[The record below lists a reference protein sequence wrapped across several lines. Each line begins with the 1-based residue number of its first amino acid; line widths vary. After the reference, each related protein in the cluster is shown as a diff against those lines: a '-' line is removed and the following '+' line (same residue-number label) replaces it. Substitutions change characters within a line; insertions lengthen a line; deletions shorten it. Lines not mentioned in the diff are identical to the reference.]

1 MSSKSEKPQA
11 TGPLAGLRIVE
22 WGTNFAVPLA
32 TMTLADQGAAVTKI
46 EAPGGDAT
54 RHATAHRNGVKGL
67 SASFVVAN
75 RNKRSLVL
83 DMKKPGAVDVAKE
96 IIAQADVFVQNFR
109 PGVVDRLG
117 VGYEAIREIKPDIIY
132 VSVSGFGANGP
143 YSRQR
148 VFDPVVQAVS
158 GMMASQADPETGFPS
173 QMRSSVADKVTA
185 LVVSQAITAALLH
198 HARTGEGQL
207 VNIDMLSAALSFN
220 WTSAML
226 NQTWIGEDV
235 TLGAN
240 LRELRS
246 VYPTKDGYICAI
258 GISDSDWAAL
268 ARALGRP
275 ELIEDPR
282 FLESFDRLKNSKA
295 IWDELGPT
303 FLTRKSAHWL
313 KLLAECDA
321 VFAPVNGPE
330 TIMDDPQVLSAS
342 LVVEAEHPVA
352 GRYRM
357 TAHPTQFQRTPATSL
372 DHPPLLG
379 EHSDEILREIGLD
392 DKQIARLRA
401 DLAVA

>member
-1 MSSKSEKPQA
+1 MSTTSGQPRA
-11 TGPLAGLRIVE
+11 TGPLAGITIVE
-22 WGTNFAVPLA
+22 WGTNFAAPLA
-32 TMTLADQGAAVTKI
+32 TMTLADQGASVIKI

-75 RNKRSLVL
+75 RNKRSIAL
-83 DMKKPGAVDVAKE
+83 DMKKPEAIAVAMA
-96 IIAQADVFVQNFR
+96 IIARADVFVQNFR
-109 PGVVDRLG
+109 PGVVERLG
-117 VGYEAIREIKPDIIY
+117 LGYDAIRAIKPDIIY
-132 VSVSGFGANGP
+132 VSVSGFGATGP
-143 YSRQR
+143 YRRQR

-198 HARTGEGQL
+198 HARSGEGQE
-207 VNIDMLSAALSFN
+207 VEVDMLSAALSFN

-226 NQTWIGEDV
+226 NQTWIGDDV

-246 VYPTKDGYICAI
+246 VYQTRDGYICAM
-258 GISDSDWAAL
+258 GISNADWAAM
-268 ARALGRP
+268 AQALGRP
-275 ELIEDPR
+275 ELVKDPR

-295 IWDELGPT
+295 IWEELGPT
-303 FLTRKSAHWL
+303 FRTRPSAEWL
-313 KLLAECDA
+313 KLLADCDA
-321 VFAPVNGPE
+321 VFAPVNGPD
-330 TIMDDPQVLSAS
+330 TIMDDPQVLAS
-342 LVVEAEHPVA
+342 NLVIESEHPVA

-357 TAHPTQFQRTPATSL
+357 TAHPSRFGGTPATSL

-379 EHSDEILREIGLD
+379 EHSDQILEEIGLD
-392 DKQIARLRA
+392 ADAIHHLRA
-401 DLAVA
+401 AKAVF

>member
-1 MSSKSEKPQA
+1 MSAPSEKPSA
-11 TGPLAGLRIVE
+11 TGPLRGIKIVE

-32 TMTLADQGAAVTKI
+32 TMTLADQGASVIKI
-46 EAPGGDAT
+46 ESPGGDAT
-54 RHATAHRNGVKGL
+54 RHATAHRNGVEGF

-75 RNKRSLVL
+75 RNKRSIAL
-83 DMKKPGAVDVAKE
+83 DMKKPGAVEVAKAV
-96 IIAQADVFVQNFR
+96 IARADVFVQNFR

-117 VGYEAIREIKPDIIY
+117 LGYDALREIKPDIIF
-132 VSVSGFGANGP
+132 VSVSGFGSTGP
-143 YSRQR
+143 YSGQR
-148 VFDPVVQAVS
+148 VWDPVVQAVS

-185 LVVSQAITAALLH
+185 LVVSQAITAALVH

-207 VNIDMLSAALSFN
+207 VEVDMLSAALSFN

-226 NQTWIGEDV
+226 NQTWIGDDV

-258 GISDSDWAAL
+258 GISNSDWAAL

-282 FLESFDRLKNSKA
+282 FLESFDRLKNSKT
-295 IWDELGPT
+295 IWEELGPT
-303 FLTRKSAHWL
+303 FKTRTSAEWL
-313 KLLAECDA
+313 ELLAECDA
-321 VFAPVNGPE
+321 VFAPVNDPG
-330 TIMDDPQVLSAS
+330 TIMDDPQVIASS
-342 LVVEAEHPVA
+342 LVIEAEHPVA

-357 TAHPTQFQRTPATSL
+357 TAHPSRFARTPAGSIE
-372 DHPPLLG
+372 HPPLLG
-379 EHSDEILREIGLD
+379 EHSEAILREFGFSAD
-392 DKQIARLRA
+392 DIDHLRA
-401 DLAVA
+401 EKAVF

>member
-1 MSSKSEKPQA
+1 MITSSENPAA
-11 TGPLAGLRIVE
+11 TGPLTGIKIVE

-32 TMTLADQGAAVTKI
+32 TMTLADQGASVIKI
-46 EAPGGDAT
+46 ESPAGDAT

-67 SASFVVAN
+67 AASFVVAN
-75 RNKRSLVL
+75 RNKRSIAL
-83 DMKKPGAVDVAKE
+83 DMKKPGAVEAAKTL
-96 IIAQADVFVQNFR
+96 IAKADVFVQNFR

-117 VGYEAIREIKPDIIY
+117 LGYEALCEIKPDIIF
-132 VSVSGFGANGP
+132 VAVSGFGTTGP
-143 YSRQR
+143 YSGQR
-148 VFDPVVQAVS
+148 VWDPVVQAVS
-158 GMMASQADPETGFPS
+158 GMMASQADPETGFPT

-207 VNIDMLSAALSFN
+207 VEVDMLSAALSFN

-226 NQTWIGEDV
+226 NQTWIGDDV

-258 GISDSDWAAL
+258 GISNADWAAL

-282 FLESFDRLKNSKA
+282 FVESFDRLKNSRA
-295 IWDELGPT
+295 IWEELGPT
-303 FLTRKSAHWL
+303 FRTKNSAEWL
-313 KLLAECDA
+313 KLLADCDA
-321 VFAPVNGPE
+321 VFAPVNDPE
-330 TIMDDPQVLSAS
+330 TIMDDPQVVAS
-342 LVVEAEHPVA
+342 GLVIESDHPVA

-357 TAHPTQFQRTPATSL
+357 TAHPSQFARTPARSL

-379 EHSDEILREIGLD
+379 EHSDEILRESGFDAETID
-392 DKQIARLRA
+392 RLRA
-401 DLAVA
+401 EKAVF